1 VYKKKIIAFLAI
13 LLVFLILGCGLAGCS
28 SGCTDQTPSASLE
41 TEQAMITVVDSFGR
55 KVSVPK
61 EVTRIAALYS
71 FAGYTVSL
79 LGRGSD
85 LIAVPGGLQRDLLL
99 MEIFP
104 EIADAAVPRV
114 SGKINIEELM
124 RVSPDLVII
133 RGDTAA
139 DKKELEKLGNS
150 GIPYIIVEYSTI
162 EEQQE
167 AVSIIGKAIG
177 RTAEAE
183 KYNAYYNKILQMVD
197 EAVSAIPP
205 EERTRV
211 YHSENQPTRTIH
223 RDSIAA
229 DWSKAAGIINVS
241 INAELELIG
250 NDYYCSLE
258 QVLMWDPEVII
269 ANENSALAYIKGN
282 PQWSGIKAVQNN
294 RVYQL
299 PLGISRWGH
308 PGSVEIPL
316 AVLWTAKTVYPEIL
330 TTVNMAEEVDNFYRT
345 FFNFELSDE
354 QIEKILKGEGLRE
367 PK

>member
-1 VYKKKIIAFLAI
+1 MYKKKII
-13 LLVFLILGCGLAGCS
+13 VFLILLIVSCI
-28 SGCTDQTPSASLE
+28 SGCTTEQMSPGSLV
-41 TEQAMITVVDSFGR
+41 TEQATITVVDSFGR
-55 KVSVPK
+55 EVSVPK
-61 EVTRIAALYS
+61 EVNRIAALYS

-85 LIAVPGGLQRDLLL
+85 LVAVPDGLKRDLLL
-99 MEIFP
+99 AELVP

-114 SGKINIEELM
+114 SGKINIEELI
-124 RVSPDLVII
+124 RVNPDLVII

-139 DKKELEKLGNS
+139 DKKELEKLDNS
-150 GIPYIIVEYSTI
+150 GFPYIVVEYSTI

-167 AVSIIGKAIG
+167 AISIIGKAIG
-177 RTAEAE
+177 RTEEAE

-197 EAVSAIPP
+197 NAVSTIPR
-205 EERTRV
+205 EDKIRV
-211 YHSENQPTRTIH
+211 YHSENQATRTIH

-229 DWSKAAGIINVS
+229 DWSKAAGVINVS
-241 INAELELIG
+241 LDAELELIG

-282 PQWSGIKAVQNN
+282 PQWSGIKAVQND

-330 TTVNMAEEVDNFYRT
+330 PDVNMAEEVDYFYQT
-345 FFNFELSDE
+345 FFNYELSDE
-354 QIEKILKGEGLRE
+354 LIEKILNGVGLRK
-367 PK
+367 PKK